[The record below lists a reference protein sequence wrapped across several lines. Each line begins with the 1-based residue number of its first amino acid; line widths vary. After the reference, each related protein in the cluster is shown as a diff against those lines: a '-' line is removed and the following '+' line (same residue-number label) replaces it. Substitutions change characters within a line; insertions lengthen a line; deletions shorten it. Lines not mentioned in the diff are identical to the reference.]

1 MDALINLIGQYGL
14 LAVFIAVLLDQ
25 GGIPVPS
32 WPLVVV
38 ASALAVQADASPWPI
53 LLVAAA
59 AAMLADAL
67 WYAGG
72 RRFGSAILRLICR
85 LSLSPDSCIAT
96 TRGIYSRWGPPS
108 LIVAKFIPGVAAVT
122 TTLAGQTRTGLARF
136 ALYDGI
142 GAVLWTG
149 AAIAVGTVFHEAVR
163 DVLAQ
168 LGTFGRSGLI
178 LLLAGIAFYVLYKFW
193 RRQRFLRLIRMARIS
208 PAELHQLMGNGSAPV
223 VLDVRPHEQ
232 RLRSG
237 WIPGAITV
245 ANLGELDLAKQPEV
259 VVYCDCPNEAS
270 AALIARQLKDRG
282 FAHVRPLAG
291 GLEAWSAHGLP
302 IARAPL
308 QEAAAHEGHA

>member
-25 GGIPVPS
+25 GGVPVPA
-32 WPLVVV
+32 WPLLVV
-38 ASALAVQADASPWPI
+38 ASALAVQTGTSPWPI
-53 LLVAAA
+53 LLVAIA

-72 RRFGSAILRLICR
+72 RRFGGAMLRLICR
-85 LSLSPDSCIAT
+85 LSLSPDSCVAT

-108 LIVAKFIPGVAAVT
+108 LVVAKFIPGVAAVT
-122 TTLAGQTRTGLARF
+122 TTLAGQTRTGLVRF

-142 GAVLWTG
+142 GGALWAG
-149 AAIAVGTVFHEAVR
+149 AAIVVGTLFHGAVR
-163 DVLAQ
+163 EVLAQ
-168 LGTFGRSGLI
+168 LEAFGRSGLI
-178 LLLAGIAFYVLYKFW
+178 LLLAAIAGYVLYKFW
-193 RRQRFLRLIRMARIS
+193 RRQHFLRLIRMARIS
-208 PAELHQLMGNGSAPV
+208 PAELHQLMGNGSAPI

-245 ANLGELDLAKQPEV
+245 ASVDELDLAKQPEV
-259 VVYCDCPNEAS
+259 VVYCDCPHEAS

-291 GLEAWSAHGLP
+291 GIEAWNAHGLP
-302 IARAPL
+302 IAHAPP
-308 QEAAAHEGHA
+308 ADRDA